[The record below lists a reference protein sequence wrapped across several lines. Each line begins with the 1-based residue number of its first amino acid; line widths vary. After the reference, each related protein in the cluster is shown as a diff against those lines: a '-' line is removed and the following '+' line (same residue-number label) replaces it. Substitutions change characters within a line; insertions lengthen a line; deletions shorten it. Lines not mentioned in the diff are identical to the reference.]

1 MKLTIEINDE
11 VARALGILRQVTGLS
26 IEECAV
32 RLIAQGIQSVQ
43 HEIAFH
49 KARKINNET
58 TTKALQ

>member
-1 MKLTIEINDE
+1 MKLTIEVNE
-11 VARALGILRQVTGLS
+11 QVAKALGILHQFTGLS
-26 IEECAV
+26 LEECAV
-32 RLIAQGIQSVQ
+32 RSIVQGIQSVQ

>member
-1 MKLTIEINDE
+1 MKLTIEINE
-11 VARALGILRQVTGLS
+11 QVVKALEILHQFTGFSL
-26 IEECAV
+26 EECAV
-32 RLIAQGIQSVQ
+32 RSIVQGIQSVQ

>member
-1 MKLTIEINDE
+1 MKLEIEVNDQ
-11 VARALGILRQVTGLS
+11 VVKALDILHQFTGLS
-26 IEECAV
+26 LEECAV
-32 RLIAQGIQSVQ
+32 RSIVQGIQAVQ